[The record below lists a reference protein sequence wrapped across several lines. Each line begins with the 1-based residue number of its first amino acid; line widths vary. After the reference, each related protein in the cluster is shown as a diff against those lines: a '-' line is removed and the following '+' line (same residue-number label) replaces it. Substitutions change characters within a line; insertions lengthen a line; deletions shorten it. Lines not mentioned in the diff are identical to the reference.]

1 MILVVLA
8 VVWVV
13 ALTPLV
19 LRKLSERRFTE
30 GLRSYHRL
38 LSRFGSSDRPSVVV
52 EAPARY
58 YATAQFA
65 TGDRA
70 SAPDDEVAVP
80 PAPAAASPAMAAR
93 RRAVVMTLGGA
104 TVFFFLVGALPAAR
118 MLWDVAFFA
127 LGCLA
132 VYVALLVHFHRQ
144 AVERAQ
150 KVVALETRRQASAV
164 LESRRHVVARERR
177 KVAAGGG
184 YAPTGYMPAGN
195 YATAAGQV
203 LGGTGWT
210 IMGTHSHRPART

>member
-13 ALTPLV
+13 ALTPMV
-19 LRKLSERRFTE
+19 LRKVSERRFTE

-38 LSRFGSSDRPSVVV
+38 LSRFGSSDHTTVVV
-52 EAPARY
+52 ERPVASYAAPQLEQLGPDSIA
-58 YATAQFA
+58 
-65 TGDRA
+65 
-70 SAPDDEVAVP
+70 APAVP
-80 PAPAAASPAMAAR
+80 PATSPAMAAR
-93 RRAVVMTLGGA
+93 RRAVMIILAGVA
-104 TVFFFLVGALPAAR
+104 AFFFVIGILPAAR
-118 MLWDVAFFA
+118 VLWYGAFVS

-144 AVERAQ
+144 AVERAS

-164 LESRRHVVARERR
+164 LESRRHVVAHERR
-177 KVAAGGG
+177 RYAGGG
-184 YAPTGYMPAGN
+184 GYSSGGYMAAGN

-203 LGGTGWT
+203 LGGSGWT